1 MFWKP
6 ALDPSSWHGITTVL
20 MGNCSIS
27 LAPCNPEDQDFLAL
41 VMAVVEDIPG
51 EAIRN
56 ELPWTWTSY
65 GEYLQAVEAT
75 HPVINVA
82 GLTAQIARKYRNP
95 R

>member
-1 MFWKP
+1 M
-6 ALDPSSWHGITTVL
+6 
-20 MGNCSIS
+20 
-27 LAPCNPEDQDFLAL
+27 E
-41 VMAVVEDIPG
+41 VVEDIPG

-56 ELPWTWTSY
+56 ELSWTWTSY